1 MYRKLVLDN
10 GLRVVTER
18 MPAFKSVTVGI
29 WVNVGSRDE
38 GAGEE
43 GLSHFLEH
51 MFFKGTTSRSATQI
65 SREIDALGGELNAF
79 TSRETTTFY
88 VKVLDQH
95 IKPAVALLSDLFR
108 QSRFASKEVE
118 KEKQVVLEEIRMVQ
132 DDPEDLVQELHT
144 ELAMKRHPLGRSILG
159 CAQTIQGL
167 RRAHLLRYVRTHY
180 HPQQTVIAVAGSFNL
195 AELAPL
201 LDKALGTITQ
211 TDSVRSD
218 RWPSEVCGGLVVRK
232 KALEQAHLCLGLP
245 GVALDHKDRYGA
257 YALNALL
264 GGSVSSRLFQEVRE
278 RRGLAY
284 SIYSYLSSYSDSG
297 MLTIY
302 AATRPKEAARVVELI
317 SREIRRLRTKGVGG
331 EELER
336 TKNQMKGNLM
346 LSLENSQSRMSK
358 LAKDE
363 LHQRRYT
370 SLEEMLTDIDRVNGE
385 QLLRLSREL
394 FDLNRLSVT
403 ALGTV
408 SRNSLQAAVS

>member
-1 MYRKLVLDN
+1 MYRKLILDN

-18 MPAFKSVTVGI
+18 MPALKSVTVGI

-51 MFFKGTTSRSATQI
+51 MFFKGTKSRSATQI

-95 IKPAVALLSDLFR
+95 IKPAVDLLSDIFR
-108 QSRFASKEVE
+108 QSRFAPKEVE

-132 DDPEDLVQELHT
+132 DDPEDLVQELHA
-144 ELAMKRHPLGRSILG
+144 EQAMTRHPLGRSILG
-159 CAQTIQGL
+159 SARTIQAL
-167 RRAHLLRYVRTHY
+167 RRGQLLRYVRTHY
-180 HPQQTVIAVAGSFNL
+180 HPQQTVVAVAGSFNL
-195 AELAPL
+195 KELAPL
-201 LDKALGTITQ
+201 LEKSFGAFIQPGAP
-211 TDSVRSD
+211 RMH
-218 RWPSEVCGGLVVRK
+218 RWPSDVSGGLVVRK
-232 KALEQAHLCLGLP
+232 KMLEQAHLCLGLP

-284 SIYSYLSSYSDSG
+284 SIYSYLSSFSDSG
-297 MLTIY
+297 TLTIY
-302 AATRPKEAARVVELI
+302 AATRPREAARVVELI
-317 SREIRRLRTKGVGG
+317 SRELRRLRSRGVGD
-331 EELER
+331 EELAR

-363 LHQRRYT
+363 LHQGRYM
-370 SLEEMLTDIDRVNGE
+370 SLEEILAEIERVNVE
-385 QLLRLSREL
+385 QLLRLSHEL
-394 FDLNRLSVT
+394 LDLSRLSVT
-403 ALGTV
+403 VLGPV
-408 SRNSLQAAVS
+408 SHKSLQSVVN